1 MTIHIRY
8 DVFETCCDER
18 PRVCGTFSGC
28 GLGFLLGKSAH
39 GLSRCLTA
47 TCSEGCQCFH
57 LLEVDLFHRRR
68 RHRNLRHLHRYC
80 SEAC

>member
-1 MTIHIRY
+1 MMFLGLVVMTGL
-8 DVFETCCDER
+8 
-18 PRVCGTFSGC
+18 VCAARFRAVATTWIWVLF
-28 GLGFLLGKSAH
+28 LGKSEH
-39 GLSRCLTA
+39 GLSRWLTA